1 MIRRARFQPLLGAA
15 ILALAACGGGSEANT
30 TNAAANA
37 ATGNDV
43 VATANQA
50 AAPAPAA
57 PATAG
62 AVTAGYMVGKWSAI
76 GEDCSA
82 TIEFRKV
89 GTVATPIGEGKWTL
103 TDDKLAIDY
112 GDGSTPT
119 TSTIKPLGPD
129 RIEIT
134 HASGTKETEKRC

>member
-1 MIRRARFQPLLGAA
+1 
-15 ILALAACGGGSEANT
+15 
-30 TNAAANA
+30 
-37 ATGNDV
+37 V

-50 AAPAPAA
+50 TAPAQAAPVTP
-57 PATAG
+57 G
-62 AVTAGYMVGKWSAI
+62 AITAGYMVGKWSAI

-103 TDDKLAIDY
+103 TGDKLAIDY

-119 TSTIKPLGPD
+119 TSTIKSIGPD